1 MVEFRIIFMV
11 FAIACAVVVATLV
24 WRRMRH
30 GARVGL
36 GVLDAAHMKRV
47 VSGALGML
55 NCAARWEKD
64 DGNYIG
70 TYQYQSG
77 RFRLDVQNA
86 EPYVRLLYPFFY
98 ETELDH
104 IETVRQVCNDIN
116 LQAEVCRLVYSCLL
130 YTSDAADE

>member
-1 MVEFRIIFMV
+1 MV
-11 FAIACAVVVATLV
+11 FAIACSVVVATLV

-55 NCAARWEKD
+55 NCAVRWEKD

-98 ETELDH
+98 ETELDY
-104 IETVRQVCNDIN
+104 IETVSYTHLRAHETKAK
-116 LQAEVCRLVYSCLL
+116 LVCRLLL
-130 YTSDAADE
+130 EKKKKYN